1 MIFVVST
8 KSYFVI
14 LILEQK
20 FISIISISLRQ
31 FSHFVFFCDLFVAV
45 VAAGP
50 DLLGLTSKTQIGKA
64 TRSIF
69 EASDWRTKGGL
80 TASRWRDA

>member
-14 LILEQK
+14 LILEKK
-20 FISIISISLRQ
+20 FISIISTSLRQ
-31 FSHFVFFCDLFVAV
+31 FTHFVFFCDLFVAV

-50 DLLGLTSKTQIGKA
+50 DFTWPYVKDSN
-64 TRSIF
+64 R
-69 EASDWRTKGGL
+69 KGHKI
-80 TASRWRDA
+80 DI